1 MTIKNDDMNKLK
13 ILCGFLFSMLLFGC
27 SQSPREHMYAEVAEA
42 TMFDEAED
50 IVPLSA
56 SEDDVILGNGSYSL
70 SSNNFTSY
78 AAGVTN
84 NSSYSRSKNDFIS
97 SSAAIATEKD
107 STRKF
112 IRTADLKFRVKS
124 VIDATYNIENIA
136 LNKGGFV
143 TFTNLTSQVDY
154 ITTTAISADSILETT
169 YYTVRNLIVL
179 RVPNTKLDATL
190 KEISQ
195 NIDFLDHRIIKADDI
210 ALQLLTNDL
219 AQKRAAKTEQRLANA
234 IDNRGR
240 RLNETVDAEQLL
252 TRQQERAD
260 NAKIANLKL
269 ADQIEFSTIN
279 LLIYQRQTIKREV
292 LQNDKSIK
300 GYEPSLGRKLVDAA
314 KSGWN
319 ILTAILVFLVN
330 IWALL
335 LIAVLIFVLFKYKHK
350 FKQFFKN
357 IFK

>member
-1 MTIKNDDMNKLK
+1 MRKKNNDKLK
-13 ILCGFLFSMLLFGC
+13 IICGFLFSMLLFGC
-27 SQSPREHMYAEVAEA
+27 SQSPREHMYAEVAEVA
-42 TMFDEAED
+42 MFDDAED
-50 IVPLSA
+50 FAPLSV
-56 SEDDVILGNGSYSL
+56 SEDDVILGNV
-70 SSNNFTSY
+70 SSWSITSN
-78 AAGVTN
+78 AVGVTG

-97 SSAAIATEKD
+97 SSAAVATGQD
-107 STRKF
+107 SSRKF

-143 TFTNLTSQVDY
+143 TFTNLTSHVDY

-169 YYTVRNLIVL
+169 YYTVRNSIIL

-195 NIDFLDHRIIKADDI
+195 NIDFLDHRIIKANDI

-252 TRQQERAD
+252 ARQQERAD
-260 NAKIANLKL
+260 NAKIANLML

-300 GYEPSLGRKLVDAA
+300 GYEPSLGKKLVDAA

-319 ILTAILVFLVN
+319 ILVAILVFLVN

-335 LIAVLIFVLFKYKHK
+335 LIAVLVFVSFKYKHK
-350 FKQFFKN
+350 FKQFLKK
-357 IFK
+357 ILK